1 MDTKH
6 TFIKRFRAFVSA
18 HGEGEHNHSEAASPP
33 DIRVP
38 KDERDADKRRHVGV
52 FVGSMRLPNHAGT
65 IFGTRESNQAWS
77 KNRDSSEDGMH
88 TPSNLR

>member
-1 MDTKH
+1 MDTKQ
-6 TFIKRFRAFVSA
+6 TFIERVRVFVGA
-18 HGEGEHNHSEAASPP
+18 HGEVEHNHLQAARLP

-52 FVGSMRLPNHAGT
+52 FVGSMKLPNHAAA
-65 IFGTRESNQAWS
+65 IFGTRESNQSWS
-77 KNRDSSEDGMH
+77 KNSDRSEDGIH